1 MTNTVDRRYSGAIL
15 YVNSPKD
22 FKDYRSKNS
31 LKSDKKYESTDESKG
46 EKLSRA
52 TENKETQTVHTVDA
66 SVQTEKGKTV
76 STDKLTTLMVD
87 ALANVP
93 DHAVGYVK
101 DFLQLS
107 LKGIINIHSTKT
119 NLNDQPCQRC
129 ISNIFSKPNYDNI
142 DFETR
147 MEPVAANIIDVCTNQ
162 MENIARNIFE
172 EMMYDHFD
180 HTHEWNENQLATS
193 MPPSTKYEAPGSNVY
208 VPNVQRGDFTPT
220 CMSHPSEFSYY
231 TTIDAVPYNWAA
243 NAPDQYSD
251 LADDEYFRENLTV
264 PKLDLSFMNENH
276 PVNSD
281 TESSML
287 SLSTCES
294 EGAFKNWLK
303 RNDMYESEDTSSVS
317 LSICNVPR
325 EDKIN
330 VKEQTVVK
338 RKILE
343 RVNKNMIPDYE
354 SEMDEIFTEND
365 SYKQEETRRSDVS
378 MGFIKANIDLT
389 SAEVNDFTKPK
400 ESQDVLQVTK
410 TKDEAPE
417 AGMAEHQ
424 SHDIEPI
431 EERRVIKAAKWVLAV
446 DTFMQ
451 QQKELTESK
460 ELFRIEHLRYFDL
473 GSSRSSMSSSTNIE
487 PPPMITSDTSQDKRD
502 SLGTRMG
509 IAECIEDQLKSDTS
523 QDKSDNLG
531 TSIKDKECYEEQLKS
546 DTSQDKSDNL
556 GTSIKDKECYE
567 EQLKSDTSQDKSDN
581 LGTSIKDKE
590 CYEEQLK
597 SDTSQDKSD
606 NLGTSIKDKECYEEQ
621 LKSDTSQDKKDNLGT
636 SIKDNEEQLKLS
648 DTIEDHKQMKE
659 IVNHKSN
666 ILSNSD
672 CVSLDSLDIDIASIL
687 GSDFGKGEGD
697 TVSFN
702 EAPKPVEPVEKP
714 LFRKPPLP
722 PNAYKKLQAILRERA
737 KQKDIEDSESEESTE
752 STNNVTSNRKRRCD
766 EEYSD
771 DETDSST
778 SDTDC
783 TDNYSYESDFSEE
796 TYESD
801 SFCGNGEPDNGN
813 NEMNDITKD
822 SNIQQ
827 GLITH
832 ENVKGS
838 KQSLQDIYTLKDFS
852 TAKGDL
858 SPENEYSEK
867 LSASLKIEAKNNAN
881 KHDIKESDIR
891 MPIEQNKK
899 ASTTESQFISN
910 IGGDGNTGLCVRK
923 ENSFKLTKCKNDNEH
938 CTGFTEPSATNLV
951 DMVANKTEISKFSK
965 SHNNT
970 ESVDQ
975 KVSLNLDVSN
985 TPISTKSQGDTGT
998 SGLSVRQRRIGHN
1011 NLLRKK

>member
-1 MTNTVDRRYSGAIL
+1 MKITGPMTPKQLNMFQVLVRDQEFKQKIEDARRIAQECL
-15 YVNSPKD
+15 KLD

-31 LKSDKKYESTDESKG
+31 LKSDRKYESTNESG
-46 EKLSRA
+46 GDKLRA

-66 SVQTEKGKTV
+66 SVQTENEKTV
-76 STDKLTTLMVD
+76 STDKLTTLMLD

-93 DHAVGYVK
+93 DHAVGYIK

-129 ISNIFSKPNYDNI
+129 ISNVFSKPNYDNI

-180 HTHEWNENQLATS
+180 HTHEWNENQLATP
-193 MPPSTKYEAPGSNVY
+193 MPPSTKYYAPGSNVY
-208 VPNVQRGDFTPT
+208 VPNSQRSDFNPT

-251 LADDEYFRENLTV
+251 LADDEYFRENLIV

-303 RNDMYESEDTSSVS
+303 RNEMYESEDTSSAS

-325 EDKIN
+325 EDTLN
-330 VKEQTVVK
+330 VKEQAVVK
-338 RKILE
+338 RRILE
-343 RVNKNMIPDYE
+343 RVNKNMMPDDE
-354 SEMDEIFTEND
+354 SEIDEIFTEND
-365 SYKQEETRRSDVS
+365 NYKQEETRRSDVS
-378 MGFIKANIDLT
+378 MGFIKADIDLT

-400 ESQDVLQVTK
+400 ESQDVLQVTE

-417 AGMAEHQ
+417 AGMAGHQ
-424 SHDIEPI
+424 GHDIEPVD
-431 EERRVIKAAKWVLAV
+431 ERRVIKAAKWVLAV

-451 QQKELTESK
+451 QQKEQKESN
-460 ELFRIEHLRYFDL
+460 ELCRIEHTRYFDL

-487 PPPMITSDTSQDKRD
+487 PPPMITSDTFQDKRD
-502 SLGTRMG
+502 SLGTIIG
-509 IAECIEDQLKSDTS
+509 IAECIEGQLNSDTS

-531 TSIKDKECYEEQLKS
+531 TSIRDKECYEEQLKS
-546 DTSQDKSDNL
+546 DTP
-556 GTSIKDKECYE
+556 
-567 EQLKSDTSQDKSDN
+567 
-581 LGTSIKDKE
+581 
-590 CYEEQLK
+590 
-597 SDTSQDKSD
+597 
-606 NLGTSIKDKECYEEQ
+606 
-621 LKSDTSQDKKDNLGT
+621 QDKKDNLGT

-659 IVNHKSN
+659 IVNQKSN

-722 PNAYKKLQAILRERA
+722 PNAYKKLQAFLRERA

-752 STNNVTSNRKRRCD
+752 STNNVTNAYLKLHAILRERAKQKDIEDSVSEESTESTNNVTSNRKRRCD
-766 EEYSD
+766 DEYSD

-838 KQSLQDIYTLKDFS
+838 KESLQDIYTQKDFS
-852 TAKGDL
+852 TPKGDL

-867 LSASLKIEAKNNAN
+867 LSASLKFEIKNNAN
-881 KHDIKESDIR
+881 KHDIKESSMQ
-891 MPIEQNKK
+891 MPIEQYKQ

-910 IGGDGNTGLCVRK
+910 IGGDGNPELYVKK
-923 ENSFKLTKCKNDNEH
+923 ENSFKLTKYKNDNER
-938 CTGFTEPSATNLV
+938 CTGFTEPSTTNLV
-951 DMVANKTEISKFSK
+951 DMVANETEISKFSK

-975 KVSLNLDVSN
+975 KVSSNMDVSN
-985 TPISTKSQGDTGT
+985 TPISTKSQSDNGT